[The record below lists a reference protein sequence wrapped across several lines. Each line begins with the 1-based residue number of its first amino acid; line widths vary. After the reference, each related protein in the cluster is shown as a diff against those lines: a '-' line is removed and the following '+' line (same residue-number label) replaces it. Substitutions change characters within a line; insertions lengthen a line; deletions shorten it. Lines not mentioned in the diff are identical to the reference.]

1 MGKFIKLNTS
11 DLKELRKVDPRL
23 VSYNVEMTEVTGGT
37 FWSAYT
43 EAQVEGIEEVSM
55 TLDLN
60 DLGSL
65 QQYYEPVDL
74 YNERLRKLAR
84 ELGTAWVRV
93 SGTWANKTYYDFDGH
108 TNGEVPDGYQNVLTK
123 EQWIGVLEFVKHID
137 GKLLIS
143 VANCPGNHSADEP
156 WNSEQAKMLFDFS
169 RDYGV
174 PINAAEFTN
183 EPNIMQVSGLPE

>member
-93 SGTWANKTYYDFDGH
+93 SGTWA
-108 TNGEVPDGYQNVLTK
+108 
-123 EQWIGVLEFVKHID
+123 
-137 GKLLIS
+137 
-143 VANCPGNHSADEP
+143 
-156 WNSEQAKMLFDFS
+156 
-169 RDYGV
+169 
-174 PINAAEFTN
+174 
-183 EPNIMQVSGLPE
+183 

>member
-1 MGKFIKLNTS
+1 MGKFVKLNTS

-43 EAQVEGIEEVSM
+43 QAQVEGTEEVSM

-108 TNGEVPDGYQNVLTK
+108 LNLSISFISIALKVSLSTIADIIYG
-123 EQWIGVLEFVKHID
+123 
-137 GKLLIS
+137 LLS
-143 VANCPGNHSADEP
+143 
-156 WNSEQAKMLFDFS
+156 
-169 RDYGV
+169 
-174 PINAAEFTN
+174 
-183 EPNIMQVSGLPE
+183 LPVDKST